1 VVLVFDKKNIH
12 HAISASVRP
21 LGLAPKFDERPN
33 IDPPQ
38 SSRLVAKF
46 GLAAAV
52 AGLSLLRFS
61 LARLRRRCCRVNK
74 AICRA
79 SESHAAKI
87 PRPFFSRSGHGCIC
101 PATRART
108 RKAKA
113 AAGPG
118 TKSNGQ
124 LGARRWPRHRPH
136 FCRRPKRNPHTTAA
150 RFTRATSHSRPC
162 FCPRR
167 QPYAA

>member
-1 VVLVFDKKNIH
+1 MAAHSDQPGERFPAVVLVFDKKNIH

-21 LGLAPKFDERPN
+21 LGLAPKFDEPN
-33 IDPPQ
+33 IPPSQ

-46 GLAAAV
+46 GPAAAV
-52 AGLSLLRFS
+52 ARLCLLQFS
-61 LARLRRRCCRVNK
+61 GTRLRRRCCRVNK

-118 TKSNGQ
+118 TKSNSQ
-124 LGARRWPRHRPH
+124 LGARR
-136 FCRRPKRNPHTTAA
+136 
-150 RFTRATSHSRPC
+150 
-162 FCPRR
+162 
-167 QPYAA
+167 